1 MIFSHWKK
9 SHTKTRK
16 LKSIIITDERKAG
29 KAVFDTANG
38 ENVLKS
44 TDFKTTFFTGK
55 LRLQNVQRWQ
65 TNVIESFHFQCKN
78 NPSEKNICSRTFG
91 QKHKKKRKIVHK
103 GRDRESD
110 LRLKIKWSS
119 YAGVNEVS
127 LVALADEVR
136 SDFLG
141 GLVGFTA
148 RVRHGFGN
156 EGDDDR
162 LVRHVHA

>member
-1 MIFSHWKK
+1 MLGALIDLLITYSFKK

-65 TNVIESFHFQCKN
+65 TNVIESFHF
-78 NPSEKNICSRTFG
+78 SM
-91 QKHKKKRKIVHK
+91 
-103 GRDRESD
+103 
-110 LRLKIKWSS
+110 
-119 YAGVNEVS
+119 
-127 LVALADEVR
+127 
-136 SDFLG
+136 
-141 GLVGFTA
+141 
-148 RVRHGFGN
+148 
-156 EGDDDR
+156 
-162 LVRHVHA
+162 

>member
-1 MIFSHWKK
+1 MFNDGKPMSLKASIFNVKITLAKK
-9 SHTKTRK
+9 IYAH
-16 LKSIIITDERKAG
+16 G
-29 KAVFDTANG
+29 
-38 ENVLKS
+38 
-44 TDFKTTFFTGK
+44 
-55 LRLQNVQRWQ
+55 
-65 TNVIESFHFQCKN
+65 
-78 NPSEKNICSRTFG
+78 PSGKNI
-91 QKHKKKRKIVHK
+91 KKRKIVHK